1 LANHAETFRAAFL
14 CLSALGLSGCGFA
27 GEQPA
32 VAAGDVYDPGESVN
46 RGIFAGN
53 DFLDRNLVSPVARG
67 YRDYVPEGV
76 RTSVGNFSSNLREP
90 MVLANDMLQGNF
102 TRAWGTTQRFVVNT
116 TVGVVGLFD
125 VAEDLDLPRHD
136 ADFGQ
141 TLGVWGVGPG
151 PAVQL
156 PLLGPSNARDA
167 VGTAIGF
174 VANPLSFVPGSAVST
189 ASMAG
194 TGGRV
199 VDGRAN
205 LLDATDSLRES
216 SLDYYASLR
225 SIQAQRRAKLVQ
237 EGTDGKAAG
246 SITIIP
252 AVTEPALPVAP
263 AQP

>member
-1 LANHAETFRAAFL
+1 VAIHAKTFRAAFL
-14 CLSALGLSGCGFA
+14 CLTALGLSDCSSA
-27 GEQPA
+27 GEQPV
-32 VAAGDVYDPGESVN
+32 VAAGDVYDPGEPIN

-67 YRDYVPEGV
+67 YREYIPEVV
-76 RTSVGNFSSNLREP
+76 RTSVGHFASNLREP
-90 MVLANDMLQGNF
+90 MVLANDVLQGNF
-102 TRAWGTTQRFVVNT
+102 TRAWGTTQRFAVNT
-116 TVGVVGLFD
+116 TIGVVGLFD
-125 VAEDLDLPRHD
+125 VAQDLDLPGHD

-167 VGTAIGF
+167 VGTVVGF

-205 LLDATDSLRES
+205 LLDATDALRES

-237 EGTDGKAAG
+237 EGDDGVAAG
-246 SITIIP
+246 SINIIP
-252 AVTEPALPVAP
+252 SAAEPAVPVDST
-263 AQP
+263 QR